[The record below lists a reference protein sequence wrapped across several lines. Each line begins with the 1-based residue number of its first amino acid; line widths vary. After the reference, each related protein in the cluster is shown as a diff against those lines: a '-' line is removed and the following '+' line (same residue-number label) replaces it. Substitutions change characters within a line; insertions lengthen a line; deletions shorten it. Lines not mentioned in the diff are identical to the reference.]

1 MKLIKR
7 VITLINKSIEE
18 MTDEEMAELI
28 ANAEIV

>member
-18 MTDEEMAELI
+18 MTDAEMAELI